1 MRKIRIGNTKR
12 TRTRNIKI
20 YAIYLF
26 HGGIRNEEYADNRK
40 GSYSLTITTIVT
52 FINQYT

>member
-1 MRKIRIGNTKR
+1 MRKIRIRNTKR